1 MQRSTDIKNIAI
13 FHIKKSA
20 YRNYFQNL
28 SKHKAKKVM
37 NKFDQ
42 LVKREIFI
50 VMIKIILIIIIIK
63 IKIKMKIK
71 IIIIIMKMRMRIKM
85 TIIFKIF
92 FSEQNIKMSY

>member
-50 VMIKIILIIIIIK
+50 VMIKIILIIIK

-85 TIIFKIF
+85 KIIFKIF